1 MAKGE
6 ITIKSK
12 EEIAILREGGKRLSF
27 ILGETAKQVR
37 VGITKQELNDF
48 AEKLVYEG
56 GDKPSFKN
64 YKPDGA
70 KICFPASLCVSVN
83 DEIVHGIPD
92 EYTLKDGDIVGID
105 LGLNHKGMF
114 TDMAMTVGVGEV
126 SESSKKL
133 MEATEKALSA
143 GIKAVKDG
151 VYTGDIGNAI
161 EKVAKASGYAIVE
174 ELSGHG
180 VGYAV
185 HEAPYIPNFGA
196 PKSGV
201 KLKAGMVI
209 ALEPMLALGKGGI
222 KVAKDDFT
230 FKTRDASR
238 SAHFEKTLVV
248 TESGCEILTQ

>member
-1 MAKGE
+1 MKSE
-6 ITIKSK
+6 ITVKSK
-12 EEIAILREGGKRLSF
+12 EEIEILREGGKRLSY
-27 ILGETAKQVR
+27 ILGEVVKKVR
-37 VGITKQELNDF
+37 VGVAKQELNDL

-64 YKPDGA
+64 YKPGGA

-92 EYTLKDGDIVGID
+92 GYALKDGDIVGLD
-105 LGLNHKGMF
+105 LGLEHKGMF
-114 TDMAMTVGVGEV
+114 TDVAVTVGVGNV
-126 SESSKKL
+126 DKDSKKL
-133 MEATEKALSA
+133 MEATEKALFA
-143 GIKAVKDG
+143 GIKAVKG
-151 VYTGDIGNAI
+151 GAYTGDVGHAI
-161 EKVAKASGYAIVE
+161 EKVANKGGYAIVE

-185 HEAPYIPNFGA
+185 HEPPYIPNFGK
-196 PKSGV
+196 PKTGF
-201 KLKAGMVI
+201 KLQSGMVI
-209 ALEPMLALGKGGI
+209 ALEPMLARGRGGI

-248 TESGCEILTQ
+248 TENGYEILTP